1 MRNTLDVILLVTATL
16 IELIIYF
23 YVSRRGSRNSL
34 LVKSFSLI
42 ILDMIIWNITLF
54 VQIAVLAKL
63 SESVATY
70 VIDLIYVPIV
80 FFPVVVFFFAYF
92 MDKSRTF
99 KPGLILTFIIPVFAL
114 IMLWTNDLHH
124 LFFTSY
130 SMAKQVTIY
139 GPAFFIHIAYTYSMV
154 AASFIMIVKS
164 SIKNHTKQNH
174 QLLFFT
180 LGSIVPAVLDI
191 LRITKTIPI
200 SEYATPIAFGF
211 TTLCWAIAI
220 VRYNFLDLAPI
231 AIKKIVNQMSDA
243 YVVLSRD
250 YTISDCNETFEK
262 LFEVSGNDIKG
273 ENFFDLNISD
283 KITIDNR
290 SIGNFLE
297 KAQTSR
303 DLYKIN
309 AALKNEDKYFI
320 IEISSI
326 LNEKKQSVGIL
337 VLFKDVTQH
346 RQDMTKLKASQNIMM
361 ERERLASLGQMVG
374 GIAHNLKTPIMS
386 IAGAMEGLDD
396 LVNEYEHSIGDPE
409 VTKEDHLS
417 IAHDMH
423 EWIDKVNSYDSYMSD
438 IITTVKGQAVNF
450 SDTSSDLFTIDELL
464 KRVTILMRHELK
476 HSFTTLNVVCD
487 IPKETKIVGNINS
500 LVQVVNNLIQNSIQ
514 AYEGK
519 PNGTIDLTITQKN
532 NTIIMKIIDH
542 ASGIPEDVQ
551 DKLFTEMITTK
562 GKNGSGLGLFMSYS
576 TIKGTFNGDLS
587 FQSKEGVGTTFTISI
602 PTRNEVK
609 RS

>member
-1 MRNTLDVILLVTATL
+1 MRNTLDMVLLAFATIIQL
-16 IELIIYF
+16 TIYF
-23 YVSRRGSRNSL
+23 YVSRRGSRNSIV
-34 LVKSFSLI
+34 VKSFRLL

-54 VQIAVLAKL
+54 VQIVVLARL
-63 SESVATY
+63 SESIATY
-70 VIDLIYVPIV
+70 VVDLIYVPIV
-80 FFPVVVFFFAYF
+80 FLPVVIFFFAYF
-92 MDKSRTF
+92 MDRKNVF
-99 KPGLILTFIIPVFAL
+99 KPSLILTFIVPVFAL
-114 IMLWTNDLHH
+114 IMLWTNDMHH

-130 SMAKQVTIY
+130 SMAKQVTVY
-139 GPAFFIHIAYTYSMV
+139 GPIFFVHIAYTYSMV
-154 AASFIMIVKS
+154 AASFVMVVKS
-164 SIKNHTKQNH
+164 SRKRNTKLNN
-174 QLLFFT
+174 QLILFS
-180 LGSIVPAVLDI
+180 LGSLAPVLLDI
-191 LRITKTIPI
+191 LRITKTIPV
-200 SEYATPIAFGF
+200 SEFATPI
-211 TTLCWAIAI
+211 TLGLTALLWGIAI
-220 VRYNFLDLAPI
+220 VKYNFLDLAPI

-250 YTISDCNETFEK
+250 YTVSDCNETFEK
-262 LFEVSGNDIKG
+262 LFEVSGIDIKG
-273 ENFFDLNISD
+273 ENFFDLNLSD

-290 SIGNFLE
+290 SIGTFLE

-309 AALKNEDKYFI
+309 ATLKNEDKYFI

-326 LNEKKQSVGIL
+326 INDDSQPVGIL

-423 EWIDKVNSYDSYMSD
+423 DWIDKVNSYDSYMSD

-450 SDTSSDLFTIDELL
+450 SDTSSELFTIDELL

-476 HSFTTLNVVCD
+476 HSFTTLNVVCE

-532 NTIIMKIIDH
+532 NNIFMKIIDH

-587 FQSKEGVGTTFTISI
+587 FHSKEGVGTTFTIRI
-602 PTRNEVK
+602 PTRNEV

>member
-1 MRNTLDVILLVTATL
+1 MRNTLDMILLAITTI
-16 IELIIYF
+16 IELVIYF
-23 YVSRRGSRNSL
+23 YVSRRGSKNNL
-34 LVKSFSLI
+34 LVKSFRLL
-42 ILDMIIWNITLF
+42 ILDMILWNFTLF
-54 VQIAVLAKL
+54 IQIIVLAKI
-63 SESVATY
+63 SESIATY
-70 VIDLIYVPIV
+70 VVDLVYVPII
-80 FFPVVVFFFAYF
+80 FLPVVVFFFSYF
-92 MDKSRTF
+92 MDKKHTF
-99 KPGLILTFIIPVFAL
+99 KPSLILTFIIPIFAL
-114 IMLWTNDLHH
+114 VMLWTNDVHH
-124 LFFTSY
+124 LFFTTY
-130 SMAKQVTIY
+130 SMAKQITVY
-139 GPAFFIHIAYTYSMV
+139 GPVFFVHITYTYLMFF
-154 AASFIMIVKS
+154 ASFLQI
-164 SIKNHTKQNH
+164 IKASHKNNTALPA
-174 QLLFFT
+174 QLILFGI
-180 LGSIVPAVLDI
+180 GSLIPIVLDI
-191 LRITKTIPI
+191 LRITKVFPLGEYVTPI
-200 SEYATPIAFGF
+200 SLSITVIFWG
-211 TTLCWAIAI
+211 IAI

-231 AIKKIVNQMSDA
+231 AVKKVVDQMSDA
-243 YVVLSRD
+243 YVVLGKD
-250 YTISDCNETFEK
+250 YSISDCNKTFED

-273 ENFFDLNISD
+273 EYFFDLNLSD

-297 KAQTSR
+297 KARSSM
-303 DLYKIN
+303 DLYRIN
-309 AALKNEDKYFI
+309 ATLKGENKFFI
-320 IEISSI
+320 IEISGI
-326 LNEKKQSVGIL
+326 LNEKKQCVGIL

-346 RQDMTKLKASQNIMM
+346 QQDMSKLKASQNMMM

-396 LVNEYEHSIGDPE
+396 LVNEYEHSIGDPD
-409 VTKEDHLS
+409 VTKEDHLA

-423 EWIDKVNSYDSYMSD
+423 DWINKVNSYDSYMSD

-450 SDTSSDLFTIDELL
+450 SDVSSELFTVDELL

-500 LVQVVNNLIQNSIQ
+500 LVQVVNNLIQNAIQ

-532 NTIIMKIIDH
+532 NNIIMKIIDH

-551 DKLFTEMITTK
+551 EKLFTEMITTK

-587 FQSKEGVGTTFTISI
+587 FQSKEGVGTTFTIQL
-602 PTRNEVK
+602 PTRNEV